1 MINTSFDFRVD
12 TPPGKDPDVRSPT
25 LRTYHRELWSKPLP
39 NGGNFDLVTTVPQA
53 YLHHKSA
60 LGEFFLASDS
70 VIPTFTRSSRIAS
83 VVQQVPQ
90 DVRDSFL
97 RLSYTIGG
105 MMVFPGNKIGKAMTI
120 NGARG
125 CNYRIKDRFDLTVEC
140 IRRHYRHEESPLKED
155 LARYSDFFALFG
167 DFTGYAQFFLLQDI
181 LSPDCSEVR
190 FFLPFDG
197 FQPWPLPDSVD
208 SYMSYR
214 REAEAFLHA
223 RNRRIRESQGASGT
237 VSYDA

>member
-1 MINTSFDFRVD
+1 M
-12 TPPGKDPDVRSPT
+12 
-25 LRTYHRELWSKPLP
+25 
-39 NGGNFDLVTTVPQA
+39 
-53 YLHHKSA
+53 
-60 LGEFFLASDS
+60 
-70 VIPTFTRSSRIAS
+70 IPTFTRSQRIAS
-83 VVQQVPQ
+83 VLQDVPL

-140 IRRHYRHEESPLKED
+140 IRRYYRNEESPLKAD
-155 LARYSDFFALFG
+155 LARYSDFFALFV
-167 DFTGYAQFFLLQDI
+167 DFAGYATFFLLQDI
-181 LSPDCSEVR
+181 VSPDCSEVR

-208 SYMSYR
+208 SYTSYR

-223 RNRRIRESQGASGT
+223 RNRRIRESQNAS
-237 VSYDA
+237 